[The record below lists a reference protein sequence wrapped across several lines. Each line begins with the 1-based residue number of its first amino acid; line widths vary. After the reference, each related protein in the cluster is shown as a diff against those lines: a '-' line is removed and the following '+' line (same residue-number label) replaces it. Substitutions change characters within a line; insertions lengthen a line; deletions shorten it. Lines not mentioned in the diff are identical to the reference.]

1 MKKTLFALMFVF
13 AACALFSKETQL
25 TVYNQNFGVVKEQLS
40 LELKKGENEVTLSNL
55 ASQLE
60 PASVILR
67 DAANPGAL
75 KILEQNF
82 EPDPLSQG
90 KLLSKYEGKLLD
102 FETTEYDENLK
113 VVVKKTKTGKVL
125 RSGYASGATGY
136 DRYGNPYMYNQPA
149 AYQSSP
155 IIELDGKM
163 LFSLP
168 GIPLFKS
175 LGENP
180 FINPTLYWKLWSDE
194 GGKRE
199 AELSY
204 ITDGISWSAA
214 YDVLAPEK
222 GDEMDVV
229 GWVNIDNHCGKDFEN
244 AGVKLMAGDPN
255 KLKANANMNNAYA
268 GRAMAMDA
276 AAANSV
282 TQKDFDE
289 YHMYTLPRR
298 VNLLD
303 SEKKQ
308 IEFMRVAGVKAKRLY
323 VYDGFKKDARFNGYD
338 NYYMRTQ
345 PDLGSSSGR
354 DVWTMMEFRNTKEN
368 NLGMPLPRGDV
379 KVYRRDS
386 DGRNEFVGED
396 KIDHTPENETA
407 RIYLGN
413 AFDLV
418 GERKKANFKIDN
430 NRSSCDEDF
439 SIVLRNHKKEK
450 VAVNVVEHL
459 YRSATWEV
467 TESSDIFKKNDSS
480 TIEFRVEVEPEKDRI
495 VTYHVNYTW

>member
-1 MKKTLFALMFVF
+1 MKKILFASMFVF
-13 AACALFSKETQL
+13 AACALSSQETQL
-25 TVYNQNFGVVKEQLS
+25 TVYNQNFGVVKEKLS
-40 LELKKGENEVTLSNL
+40 LDLKKGENDVPLSNL

-67 DAANPGAL
+67 DTANPGAL

-82 EPDPLSQG
+82 EPEPLSQG
-90 KLLSKYEGKLLD
+90 KLLSKYEGRNLD
-102 FETTEYDENLK
+102 FEIMEYDEAAK
-113 VVVKKTKTGKVL
+113 VTKKVIKTAKIL
-125 RSGYASGATGY
+125 RSGNNTNTNAY
-136 DRYGNPYMYNQPA
+136 NLYNQPA
-149 AYQSSP
+149 YYATSAIVEMEG
-155 IIELDGKM
+155 IIR
-163 LFSLP
+163 FSLP
-168 GIPLFKS
+168 GTPLFKS
-175 LGENP
+175 LGEKA

-204 ITDGISWSAA
+204 ITDGISWSAT

-244 AGVKLMAGDPN
+244 TGLKLMAGDPN
-255 KLKANANMNNAYA
+255 KLKANANMNNAYG

-276 AAANSV
+276 VAANSV

-289 YHMYTLPRR
+289 YHMYNLPRR

-345 PDLGSSSGR
+345 PDLGTSSNR
-354 DVWTMMEFRNTKEN
+354 DVWTMMEFKNTKEN

>member
-1 MKKTLFALMFVF
+1 MKNILFALMLVF
-13 AACALFSKETQL
+13 AVGVLSGEETQL
-25 TVYNQNFGVVKEQLS
+25 TVYNQNFGVVKEKLS
-40 LELKKGENEVTLSNL
+40 LELKKGENEVPLSNL

-67 DAANPGAL
+67 DTVNPGAL

-82 EPDPLSQG
+82 ESDPISQG
-90 KLLSKYEGKLLD
+90 KLLSKYEGKQLD

-113 VVVKKTKTGKVL
+113 VVVKKIKTGKVI
-125 RSGYASGATGY
+125 RSGYASGTNSY
-136 DRYGNPYMYNQPA
+136 DRYGNPYMYNPP
-149 AYQSSP
+149 QSSP
-155 IIELDGKM
+155 IIELDGKI

-175 LGENP
+175 LGDKA
-180 FINPTLYWKLWSDE
+180 FINPTLFWKLWSDE

-204 ITDGISWSAA
+204 LTDGISWSAT

-229 GWVNIDNHCGKDFEN
+229 GWVSIDNHCGKDFEN
-244 AGVKLMAGDPN
+244 TGIKLMAGDPN
-255 KLKANANMNNAYA
+255 KLKGNANMNAAYG

-276 AAANSV
+276 AAANAV

-289 YHMYTLPRR
+289 YHMYNLPRK
-298 VNLLD
+298 VSLLD

-323 VYDGFKKDARFNGYD
+323 VYDGFKKDSRFNGYD
-338 NYYMRTQ
+338 SYYMRTQ
-345 PDLGSSSGR
+345 PDLGSSSNR
-354 DVWTMMEFRNTKEN
+354 DVWTMMEFKNTKEN

-439 SIVLRNHKKEK
+439 SVILRNHKKEK

-459 YRSATWEV
+459 YRSATWEI